1 MKRMVALITVLL
13 MTVLA
18 VAGCGSNSLAD
29 YKKAAEKTDQIVKGQ
44 NSAEFSTTLDFNTEG
59 MSTDAVNE
67 LNYYKNMSGSFRSVF
82 DSSSSQGIY
91 RNYMNLGGLGFDFD
105 LYHNGTDKFIKLPI
119 VGKYMKLEDML
130 KEAEQSPVKPSE
142 LISEDTVKALG
153 AEWVGMLK
161 QEDVFKG
168 KDIVLTT
175 PDGEVKTKVYTI
187 TLNDEQVKTLEE
199 NVLTILA
206 KDENLKANY
215 EVVKEKKADWKKPA
229 SFEEFIGEAKEQ
241 LRKDTVE
248 NFQYT
253 AYVDIDGYIVN
264 EAVEV
269 MIKRDAAEQGEPKSI
284 SFRLEMK
291 NWDINKDQKFE
302 FPVLTDENT
311 MKSNDLDQ
319 TMPSLFKNLFQAQ

>member
-1 MKRMVALITVLL
+1 MKRMIALIMVLL
-13 MTVLA
+13 MTVPS
-18 VAGCGSNSLAD
+18 VAGCGNNSLGD
-29 YKKAAEKTDQIVKGQ
+29 YKKAVDKTDQIVKGQ
-44 NSAEFSTTLDFNTEG
+44 NSAEFSTSLDFNTEG
-59 MSTDAVNE
+59 MTAEAVNE

-82 DSSSSQGIY
+82 DSGSNQGVY

-105 LYHNGTDKFIKLPI
+105 LYQNGEEKFIKLPI

-130 KEAEQSPVKPSE
+130 KEAEQSPVSTSE
-142 LISEDTVKALG
+142 LISEDTMKALE

-168 KDIVLTT
+168 KDIVLTI

-187 TLNDEQVKTLEE
+187 TLNGEQVKSLEE
-199 NVLTILA
+199 NVLTILS
-206 KDENLKANY
+206 KDENLKKNY
-215 EVVKEKKADWKKPA
+215 EAMMEKKADKTKRI
-229 SFEEFIGEAKEQ
+229 SFEQFINKAKEQ
-241 LRKDTVE
+241 LKEDMVE

-264 EAVEV
+264 ETVEV
-269 MIKRDAAEQGEPKSI
+269 KIKRIALEPGELKSI
-284 SFRLEMK
+284 RFSLEMK

-311 MKSNDLDQ
+311 MKINDLDQ
-319 TMPSLFKNLFQAQ
+319 TMPSLFKDLFQAQ

>member
-142 LISEDTVKALG
+142 LISKDTVKALG

-302 FPVLTDENT
+302 FPILTDENT